1 MGKEIFKLHFAVA
14 LAGTTGVFGKWIS
27 LDAVPLVWYR
37 LLVSF
42 AVCAFYFVC
51 THKPRNFSCRDFLK
65 IGSVGAVL
73 AVHWFLF
80 YASIKLSNVSVGVIC
95 FSSTSFFTAVL
106 GPIFSREKF
115 SAKEMLFGF
124 SALAGVALIFSFDFE
139 YRLGIVAGIL
149 CAVGAS
155 LFNILNKRI
164 GKNYSA
170 STMLL
175 GELAGGSLLASVVL
189 PFYLVIFQIPNVPVP
204 DFSDAAKLLVF
215 AVLCTVWLQFLQI
228 QCLQVFSP
236 FAVSLAFSLEP
247 LYSIFYAALL
257 FGEFREWSPALVA
270 GFALIVIPIVFQMR
284 MVARCGVGNR
294 N

>member
-1 MGKEIFKLHFAVA
+1 MGREIFKLHFAVA

-37 LLVSF
+37 LLLSF
-42 AVCAFYFVC
+42 AVCALYFIC
-51 THKPRNFSCRDFLK
+51 TRKSRNFSIRDFLK

-73 AVHWFLF
+73 AIHWFLF

-95 FSSTSFFTAVL
+95 FSSTSFFTAIL
-106 GPIFSREKF
+106 GPLLSHRKP
-115 SAKEMLFGF
+115 SVKETLFGI
-124 SALAGVALIFSFDFE
+124 SALAGVAFIFSFDLE
-139 YRLGIVAGIL
+139 YRQGIVAGVL

-170 STMLL
+170 STMLI

-189 PFYLVIFQIPNVPVP
+189 PLYLFFFRIPSVPVP
-204 DFSDAAKLLVF
+204 GFPDFAKLLVF

-228 QCLQVFSP
+228 QSLQDFSP

-247 LYSIFYAALL
+247 LYSILYAAIL
-257 FGEFREWSPALVA
+257 FGEFREWSPALIA
-270 GFALIVIPIVFQMR
+270 GFALIVIPIALQTR
-284 MVARCGVGNR
+284 EIARCGAR
-294 N
+294 NS